1 MRLANIS
8 LAVAITASGS
18 ALVTAAP
25 AVAAPA
31 AHSEVSTQASS
42 AAMARWRTQRHEA
55 LGPSKGYFSTSAWQ
69 RPSGVRVM
77 QVKARC
83 WGNDSQLKVD
93 LWFLRRWGGGERV
106 AKSGK
111 WRCNGKYGIVRI
123 HNAGHSKYWATF
135 SLSKKHTVEYWVQ
148 YYK

>member
-1 MRLANIS
+1 MRLASIS
-8 LAVAITASGS
+8 LALAATASS
-18 ALVTAAP
+18 LSLVTAAP

-31 AHSEVSTQASS
+31 AHSEVSTHAST
-42 AAMARWRTQRHEA
+42 ATMAGWHTQRHEA
-55 LGPSKGYFSTSAWQ
+55 LGPQRGYFSTATWQ

-77 QVKARC
+77 QIKARC

-93 LWFLRRWGGGERV
+93 LWFLRRWGGGEKV

-111 WRCNGKYGIVRI
+111 WACNGQYGIVRI
-123 HNAGHSKYWATF
+123 SNAGHSTYWASF

>member
-1 MRLANIS
+1 MRLASIS
-8 LAVAITASGS
+8 LALATTASS
-18 ALVTAAP
+18 LALATAP

-31 AHSEVSTQASS
+31 AHSEVSTRATSA
-42 AAMARWRTQRHEA
+42 AAMASWHTQRHES
-55 LGPSKGYFSTSAWQ
+55 LGPSKGYFSSATWN

-83 WGNDSQLKVD
+83 WGNDSQLEVR
-93 LWFLRRWGGGERV
+93 LWFLRNWGGGEKV
-106 AKSGK
+106 AKYGK
-111 WRCNGKYGIVRI
+111 WACNGKYGIVRI
-123 HNAGHSKYWATF
+123 NNAGHSQYWAAF